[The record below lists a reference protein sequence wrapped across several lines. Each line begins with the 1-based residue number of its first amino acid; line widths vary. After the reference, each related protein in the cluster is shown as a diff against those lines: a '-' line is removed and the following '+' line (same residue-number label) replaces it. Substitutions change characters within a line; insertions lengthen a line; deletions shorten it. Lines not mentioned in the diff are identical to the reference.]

1 MHLTN
6 YAVNKFNSN
15 FQQPSAKSSE
25 ETAQDEVGKRSLH
38 WFMNYIKDEHGEA
51 KSSWLWKRIGTL
63 CVRTVL
69 SIMPTL
75 SREYDQH
82 FKSFV
87 GIPYKSVIPKT
98 PTSGSGSGG
107 TGVGNEK
114 RPRGES
120 LGEEGDNVDED
131 DEDEDNDDDDDDDD
145 NDEQEGNDGNDDA
158 NKSDDDEPEEKDG
171 IAAGGGSGGATG
183 TSNMESGTNGEG
195 NGTAGGGNK
204 KKKKKIQF
212 RGSRYWS
219 HTIFSYTNA
228 YLYSFS
234 S

>member
-25 ETAQDEVGKRSLH
+25 EAAQDEVGKRSLH

-87 GIPYKSVIPKT
+87 GIPFKSVIPKVPAT
-98 PTSGSGSGG
+98 VGAAAGAGG
-107 TGVGNEK
+107 YGAGGEK

-120 LGEEGDNVDED
+120 LGEEGDAVDED
-131 DEDEDNDDDDDDDD
+131 DDDDADEDEDDDENDDGDD
-145 NDEQEGNDGNDDA
+145 NEANEDA
-158 NKSDDDEPEEKDG
+158 NKSDDDDVEDKE
-171 IAAGGGSGGATG
+171 AGGAGAGAGATG
-183 TSNMESGTNGEG
+183 SEAGANGEPG
-195 NGTAGGGNK
+195 GANAAGSK
-204 KKKKKIQF
+204 KKKRKIQF
-212 RGSRYWS
+212 RGSR
-219 HTIFSYTNA
+219 
-228 YLYSFS
+228 
-234 S
+234 